1 MGGASSS
8 ESHGTCAANQSV
20 LPCIDDPSSSL
31 SSIISINDHVETM
44 LPDGSVQSCG
54 STLQLPVQSCANGT
68 CSSLD
73 RARASHSRVS

>member
-44 LPDGSVQSCG
+44 LPDGSVQSGG
-54 STLQLPVQSCANGT
+54 STLQQSPVQSGSANGT
-68 CSSLD
+68 SCSSLD
-73 RARASHSRVS
+73 KARASQ